1 MITVITER
9 GSEVVMFVIDLKIFG
24 KENGWLLLDY

>member
-9 GSEVVMFVIDLKIFG
+9 GLEVVMFVIDLKISG